1 MTEDYPVLGLP
12 ALRKNPFKARPLET
26 GQSDLLVG
34 RDGISSRWTRFLKA
48 RTERM
53 VLLIGERGSGR
64 SSLMRCLREETQK
77 SAHLDMFPS
86 DNPAQ
91 SILHEIY
98 VSLVGFDV
106 PSSTQ
111 EIVSRLV
118 SEIES
123 MDGSM
128 PLICLDYSNVDGKK
142 LADTM
147 STLIAPLERL
157 SALVVVVLSTEQRAQ
172 WPTSLVNR
180 FDHADVLQP
189 LDRDEL
195 KMLCEARI
203 FSESKLNWEMPD
215 DALDYVLEET
225 SGSPAKVMRLMRN
238 IVDEERA
245 NPRKV
250 EFDKPEIPTD
260 MENGEEP
267 ESTNLVSDLIPQ
279 TGQFDLNLDDL
290 EQPNEENYFEAE
302 PSVSVSGPFGALAA
316 RNRKNRFEAPSYDKN
331 SIENQSPKPID
342 VSENELWIAE
352 EPSAKLV
359 SQQVQ
364 NEVLEQEPENFIT
377 DDIQLEEEDTYYE
390 SSTEKDGNVEEL
402 FGKLLNAIGVPDGLG
417 VSDLL
422 AALRR
427 PVIGQKESNA
437 LDVMT
442 LRNLSKSESVL
453 VEVAS
458 TREFSP
464 SDSRLRDRLSIG
476 RPRMSQMCNRLYRAG
491 ILSVQQKGRSR
502 MFLLTNDARA
512 QLIAWGILEVSA

>member
-1 MTEDYPVLGLP
+1 MYK
-12 ALRKNPFKARPLET
+12 R
-26 GQSDLLVG
+26 Q
-34 RDGISSRWTRFLKA
+34 
-48 RTERM
+48 
-53 VLLIGERGSGR
+53 
-64 SSLMRCLREETQK
+64 
-77 SAHLDMFPS
+77 
-86 DNPAQ
+86 
-91 SILHEIY
+91 
-98 VSLVGFDV
+98 
-106 PSSTQ
+106 
-111 EIVSRLV
+111 
-118 SEIES
+118 
-123 MDGSM
+123 
-128 PLICLDYSNVDGKK
+128 
-142 LADTM
+142 
-147 STLIAPLERL
+147 
-157 SALVVVVLSTEQRAQ
+157 
-172 WPTSLVNR
+172 
-180 FDHADVLQP
+180 
-189 LDRDEL
+189 
-195 KMLCEARI
+195 
-203 FSESKLNWEMPD
+203 
-215 DALDYVLEET
+215 
-225 SGSPAKVMRLMRN
+225 
-238 IVDEERA
+238 
-245 NPRKV
+245 
-250 EFDKPEIPTD
+250 
-260 MENGEEP
+260 
-267 ESTNLVSDLIPQ
+267 
-279 TGQFDLNLDDL
+279 
-290 EQPNEENYFEAE
+290 NEENYFEAE

-331 SIENQSPKPID
+331 STENQSPKPID

-377 DDIQLEEEDTYYE
+377 DDIQSEEEDTYYE